1 MSEMLRQH
9 PINTSWPFPLQRH
22 FDNHSLKIDLACDET
37 ILEAAFRL
45 RYEIFKEEMGCNPSE
60 NDNGIDQ
67 DQYDAFCDHL
77 VVIDNDTH
85 DVIGTYRLLRHN
97 VAKENIGFYSENE
110 FDLYDIYNKRLKFAE
125 IGRACIKRAYRGQ
138 AIISLLW
145 AGIGSFCD
153 YYDIEY
159 IGGCTTVGTKV
170 ARAQHIYQYAK
181 NNNLLLDNNYNIAA
195 HPANLTVGFD
205 LNKVVN
211 TDDVRR
217 ELPPLLRAYFA
228 MGAKLAPIPA
238 YDPDFDVI
246 DFFTLFNFN
255 RDIKRITRFIAK

>member
-1 MSEMLRQH
+1 M
-9 PINTSWPFPLQRH
+9 
-22 FDNHSLKIDLACDET
+22 KIDLARDEK
-37 ILEAAFRL
+37 ILEAVFRL

-85 DVIGTYRLLRHN
+85 NVIGTYRLLRHN
-97 VAKENIGFYSENE
+97 VAKANIGFYSENE
-110 FDLYDIYNKRLKFAE
+110 FDLHDIYDKRLKFAE
-125 IGRACIKRAYRGQ
+125 IGRACIKSAYRGQ

-159 IGGCTTVGTKV
+159 IGGCTTVGTEV
-170 ARAQHIYQYAK
+170 AIAQRIYQYAK
-181 NNNLLLDNNYNIAA
+181 DNNRLLDNNYSIAA
-195 HPANLTVGFD
+195 NPANRTAGFD

-211 TDDVRR
+211 TDGVKR

-246 DFFTLFNFN
+246 DFFTLFNLN